1 MYSLTSSMTPMP
13 TRRAGDGLRHGTIGP
28 AAGHRRDGPYHHC
41 VNERG
46 RFDAAYDSTPPW
58 DIGRAQP
65 VFQTLA
71 NSGALRGRVLDAGCG
86 TGEHTLL
93 AAAMGL
99 DATGVDS
106 SPKAIALARD
116 KAAAR
121 QLPARFLLADALAL
135 DRLDERFDT
144 VLDSGLFHVFDDAER
159 PRYVSALRAV
169 LVPGGSLFLMCFSER
184 QPGLV
189 GPRRVTRAEIEASFA
204 DRWQIDSIEP
214 AQFAVTE
221 QFAPMFGA
229 TAAEAWLATIT
240 RV

>member
-1 MYSLTSSMTPMP
+1 MAAHP
-13 TRRAGDGLRHGTIGP
+13 TRH
-28 AAGHRRDGPYHHC
+28 HRSAPPNTVAMVTYHHC
-41 VNERG
+41 VSDRG
-46 RFDAAYDSTPPW
+46 RFDAAYDGTPPW
-58 DIGRAQP
+58 DIGRPQP

-93 AAAMGL
+93 AAALGL

-135 DRLDERFDT
+135 DGLNERFDT

-159 PRYVSALRAV
+159 PRYVAALRAV
-169 LVPGGSLFLMCFSER
+169 LVSGGSLFLMCFSER
-184 QPGLV
+184 QPGMV

-204 DRWQIDSIEP
+204 DGWQIDSIEP

-221 QFAPMFGA
+221 RFAPMFGA
-229 TAAEAWLATIT
+229 AADAWLAKIA